1 MLDREAEEVDGQTD
15 AEGLYEYSQYLYQWY
30 ILVYIHSLRNRLLPG
45 TAGTTI
51 ENMHSFIRVVNT

>member
-45 TAGTTI
+45 TTI